1 MRTLR
6 GILALTLGVS
16 MSSLTPIKQAHGAA
30 DQKPGLAASDLAA
43 VDHLLST
50 TRSVRKRL
58 DLTKPV
64 EPEVIEKA
72 LDIALQAPTGSN
84 NQNWHFIV
92 ITDPD
97 KKKAIADLYR
107 KGADQYANSPAPDYG
122 KDDPRT
128 AQRKRVYASAGYLYD
143 HLHEVPAIVIACIEG
158 RVEKEAQ
165 VRQASTYGSILP
177 AAWSFMLALRARG
190 VGSAW
195 TTLHLIH
202 EKDAAKTLGIPDTVT
217 QAVLMPVAYY
227 KGTGFQTRETP
238 PRARPHALERLGT
251 APLKRSLRHESDP
264 YL

>member
-1 MRTLR
+1 MHTFH
-6 GILALTLGVS
+6 GIFALMISVS
-16 MSSLTPIKQAHGAA
+16 VLSFAPISHAQSAVEK
-30 DQKPGLAASDLAA
+30 KPGLASDDLAT

-64 EPEVIEKA
+64 EPAVIEKA
-72 LDIALQAPTGSN
+72 IEIALQAPTGSN
-84 NQNWHFIV
+84 NQNWHFV
-92 ITDPD
+92 VVTDPD

-107 KGADQYANSPAPDYG
+107 QGADQYANSPRPDYG

-128 AQRKRVYASAGYLYD
+128 KQRERIYASAGYLYQ
-143 HLHEVPAIVIACIEG
+143 HLHEVPVIVIACIDG
-158 RVEKEAQ
+158 RVEKEPQ
-165 VRQASTYGSILP
+165 VRQASLYGSILP

-202 EKDAAKTLGIPDTVT
+202 EKEAAKVLGIPDTVT

-227 KGTGFQTRETP
+227 KGTDFKPAKRIPARERTHWNTWGQQRGKEP
-238 PRARPHALERLGT
+238 
-251 APLKRSLRHESDP
+251 S
-264 YL
+264 